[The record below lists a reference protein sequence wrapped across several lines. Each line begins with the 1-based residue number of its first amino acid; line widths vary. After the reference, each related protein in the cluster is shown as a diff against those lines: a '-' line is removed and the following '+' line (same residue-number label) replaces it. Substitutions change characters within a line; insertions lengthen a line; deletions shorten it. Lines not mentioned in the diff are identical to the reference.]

1 MNIQHHPALLELFG
15 SDFIKVIGFVTDT
28 HIFQVPNRRLLLG
41 AQFSH
46 ITVFFCVRHLQ
57 MFIDLV
63 KIRILHCQNLQK
75 SKLQKAPSVT
85 GIFRGIFKN
94 PMDNIPT

>member
-46 ITVFFCVRHLQ
+46 ITVFFL
-57 MFIDLV
+57 
-63 KIRILHCQNLQK
+63 CQ
-75 SKLQKAPSVT
+75 AFADVH
-85 GIFRGIFKN
+85 
-94 PMDNIPT
+94 